1 MQNELQPLQARILY
15 LEEELLFAQSV
26 LAQMSEAGC
35 FHQSLNRYASADA
48 ILQEADHKLCQVL
61 PLVATAFFLI
71 DEATAD
77 IEMRLV
83 QGPEYI
89 TQEIPQEIERLREER
104 LVAQA
109 LVSDHVIFRTAS
121 RGDATLVLHG
131 IATRSRVRGLFLGV
145 LQGPRED
152 LRESALT
159 LLRVALGNL
168 AHTLESFELYRMLRS
183 SNRELE
189 ERNHALELARA
200 RLHACFELMPL
211 GLAILHTPPGE
222 PPSITAINAAA
233 RRHGR
238 CTQDALPAPLA
249 QIFPCIA
256 KQPTLWEDPSSAPR
270 PFGPLA
276 CHCHGQERWIQ
287 GQVVPVWPNEVLL
300 LFEDKTQQYRTEEA
314 LAAARRITRMLEENA
329 RDLTLAIDEAGTLTY
344 VSPSARTLLGANPA
358 RLVGM
363 PATDIIPEE
372 ALARVRLAQAGSPV
386 TVEAELVHHSGEPI
400 ACELVAAP
408 LRDAEGRWDS
418 IMVVAR
424 DLRERKALEA
434 RLSHQALHDGLTG
447 LPQRELFLSFI
458 QRAIQAKH
466 RDPKRTPVVFLVEF
480 LRFSL
485 VTTSFGHPVGDAIL
499 LQATHRLQEHVR
511 AHDAIARLGENT
523 FGILL
528 DNPPDGRTAI
538 HLQRRLRRAFEAPY
552 LVDNQE
558 VRLETAWGIAAILEP
573 QTNAQEALRQA
584 SIALAHSKK
593 QEHRRLQV
601 FRPSMCQEFAQ
612 RAVLE
617 QDLARALEESGA
629 AGGPLDI
636 HFQPL
641 VRPPHFT
648 LWGFEALARWNHP
661 RHGFIP
667 PAVFI
672 PLAEETG
679 LIDPLG
685 RLVLERACLYAAAW
699 NTRQEVHMS
708 VNLSARQLLAPDL
721 AEHVRQVLAASG
733 LPAHLLTLEITEST
747 LMTNPA
753 QALAILQRLRQLGVG
768 IAIDDFGTGY
778 SSLAYL
784 HQLPVTSLKIDR
796 SFVAS
801 LSHPSTQN
809 LVHTI
814 LSLAFS
820 LGLQVTAEGVES
832 PEQALLLAQ
841 SQTHFLQGFLF
852 SRPVPAAEAE
862 ALLATPSLAPEPMH
876 RRPNVTRAS

>member
-1 MQNELQPLQARILY
+1 MQSELQQLQTRILH

-26 LAQMSEAGC
+26 LAQMSDAGC

-48 ILQEADHKLCQVL
+48 ILQEADHKLRQVL

-189 ERNHALELARA
+189 ERNQALELARA
-200 RLHACFELMPL
+200 RFHACFELMPL
-211 GLAILHTPPGE
+211 GLAILRTPPDE
-222 PPSITAINAAA
+222 PPNIIAINAAA

-249 QIFPCIA
+249 QMFPCIA
-256 KQPTLWEDPSSAPR
+256 KQPTLWEDSSSEPR

-276 CHCHGQERWIQ
+276 CHCHGDERWIQ

-300 LFEDKTQQYRTEEA
+300 LFEDATQQHRMEEA
-314 LAAARRITRMLEENA
+314 LAAARRLTRMLEDNA
-329 RDLTLAIDEAGTLTY
+329 RDLTLAIDEAGILTY
-344 VSPSARTLLGANPA
+344 VSPSARRLLGADPA
-358 RLVGM
+358 RLAGM

-372 ALARVRLAQAGSPV
+372 ALARVRLAQGGSPV

-400 ACELVAAP
+400 ACELVASP
-408 LRDAEGRWDS
+408 LRDDEGHWDS

-424 DLRERKALEA
+424 DIRERKALEA

-458 QRAIQAKH
+458 QRAIQTKH

-480 LRFSL
+480 LRFSQ
-485 VTTSFGHPVGDAIL
+485 VAISFGQRVADAIL
-499 LQATHRLQEHVR
+499 LQVARRLQEHVR
-511 AHDAIARLGENT
+511 AHDAIARLGENQ

-528 DNPPDGRTAI
+528 DDPHDGRALI
-538 HLQRRLRRAFEAPY
+538 RLQRRLRQALEAPY

-558 VRLETAWGIAAILEP
+558 TRLETAWGLASILEP
-573 QTNAQEALRQA
+573 QTTADEALRQA
-584 SIALAHSKK
+584 SLALAHSKK
-593 QEHRRLQV
+593 QEHRRVQV
-601 FRPSMCQEFAQ
+601 FRPSMRQEFAH
-612 RAVLE
+612 RAALE

-629 AGGPLDI
+629 GGGPLDI
-636 HFQPL
+636 YFQPL

-661 RHGFIP
+661 HHGFIP

-685 RLVLERACLYAAAW
+685 RLVLERACLHTAAW
-699 NTRQEVHMS
+699 NTRKEVHLS
-708 VNLSARQLLAPDL
+708 VNLSTRQLLSPDL

-733 LPAHLLTLEITEST
+733 LSPHLLTLEITEST

-753 QALAILQRLRQLGVG
+753 QALTILQRLRQLGIG

-796 SFVAS
+796 SFVAT
-801 LSHPSTQN
+801 LSHPPTQN
-809 LVHTI
+809 LVRTI

-832 PEQALLLAQ
+832 SEQALFLAQ

-852 SRPVPAAEAE
+852 SRPVPATEAE
-862 ALLATPSLAPEPMH
+862 ALLSTPSLAP
-876 RRPNVTRAS
+876 